1 MTRYYPVSLAL
12 EGRPCV
18 VLGGGPLAVQ
28 KMEGLLGAGARVTV
42 IAAEAEA
49 EIRRAAVEGRVRLDG
64 RDYLP
69 GDLEGAWLA
78 IDASGRDDINTA
90 TRREAE
96 ERRVLLNV
104 VDRAQLCDWI
114 APAIVRRGPLQVAVS
129 TSGES
134 PFLASAL
141 RRRLEQDLGE
151 EWEPFVRLVGH
162 LRRRLRRQ
170 GAPMKRQEAVYAALL
185 RSDVRHLLRDGEERR
200 ALALAEEIMREPG
213 RSRVWL
219 VGAGPG
225 GADLLTLAAR
235 EALAHADA
243 VLHDAL
249 VEPEVLR
256 LVRREAR
263 VVDVGKRAGGRRMPQ
278 ERINAL
284 LLEAARAGQEVVR
297 LKGGDPFVFAR
308 GGEEAAFLAEAG
320 VEVRVIPGVTSA
332 TAAPALAGIPLTMR
346 GVASSVAFVT
356 ARGAGS
362 HPAELGRVAAEV
374 DTLVVLMA
382 LEGLAETAQRL
393 AEVLGGAR
401 PAAMVARAGT
411 RRQEVVRG
419 ELATIAARCAAVEV
433 AAPAT
438 LVVGHVVSATT
449 AGQPRAAAG

>member
-12 EGRPCV
+12 EDRPCV
-18 VLGGGPLAVQ
+18 VLGGGPLAVE
-28 KMEGLLGAGARVTV
+28 KMHGLLRAGARVTV
-42 IAAEAEA
+42 IAAQAEA
-49 EIRRAAVEGRVRLDG
+49 EIRVAAVEGRVAVVG

-78 IDASGRDDINTA
+78 IDATGRDDINA
-90 TRREAE
+90 ASRREAE
-96 ERRVLLNV
+96 DRRVLLNV
-104 VDRAQLCDWI
+104 VDRAQFCDWI
-114 APAIVRRGPLQVAVS
+114 APAIVHRGPLQVAVS

-151 EWEPFVRLVGH
+151 EWEPFVRLVGE
-162 LRRRLRRQ
+162 LRRLLREA
-170 GAPMKRQEAVYAALL
+170 GAPMKRQEAVYAGLL
-185 RSDVRHLLRDGEERR
+185 RSDVRRLLRDGEEEQ
-200 ALALAEEIMREPG
+200 ALALAEEIMRAPRQG
-213 RSRVWL
+213 RVWL

-235 EALAHADA
+235 DALAHADV

-256 LVRREAR
+256 LVRQGAR
-263 VVDVGKRAGGRRMPQ
+263 VVDVGKRAGGPRVPQ

-284 LLEAARAGQEVVR
+284 LLEAARAGEEVVR

-308 GGEEAAFLAEAG
+308 GGEEAAFLAEAR
-320 VEVRVIPGVTSA
+320 VEVRVIPGVSSA

-356 ARGAGS
+356 AKGAAS
-362 HPAELGRVAAEV
+362 ERADLGRLAAEV

-382 LEGLAETAQRL
+382 LEGLADTARRL
-393 AEVLGGAR
+393 AEVLGDAR
-401 PAAMVARAGT
+401 PAAVVAGAGT
-411 RRQEVVRG
+411 KRQQVVRG
-419 ELATIAARCAAVEV
+419 DLATIAARCAAAEV

-438 LVVGHVVSATT
+438 LVVGDVA
-449 AGQPRAAAG
+449 AAAAAPPRAAAV

>member
-12 EGRPCV
+12 EDRPCV
-18 VLGGGPLAVQ
+18 VLGGGPLAVE
-28 KMEGLLGAGARVTV
+28 KMHGLLRAGARVTV
-42 IAAEAEA
+42 IAAQAEA
-49 EIRRAAVEGRVRLDG
+49 EIRVAAVEGRVAVVE

-78 IDASGRDDINTA
+78 IDATGRDDINA
-90 TRREAE
+90 ASRREAE
-96 ERRVLLNV
+96 DRRVLLNV
-104 VDRAQLCDWI
+104 VDRAQFCDWI
-114 APAIVRRGPLQVAVS
+114 APAIVHRGPLQVAVS

-151 EWEPFVRLVGH
+151 EWEPFVRLVGE
-162 LRRRLRRQ
+162 LRRLLREA
-170 GAPMKRQEAVYAALL
+170 GAPMKRQEAVYAGLL
-185 RSDVRHLLRDGEERR
+185 RSDIRRLLRDGEEEQ
-200 ALALAEEIMREPG
+200 ALALAEEIMRAPRQG
-213 RSRVWL
+213 RVWL

-235 EALAHADA
+235 EALAHADV

-256 LVRREAR
+256 LVRQGAR
-263 VVDVGKRAGGRRMPQ
+263 VVDVGKRAGGPRVPQ

-284 LLEAARAGQEVVR
+284 LLEAARAGEEVVR

-308 GGEEAAFLAEAG
+308 GGEEAAFLAEAR
-320 VEVRVIPGVTSA
+320 VEVRVIPGVSSA

-356 ARGAGS
+356 AQGAAS
-362 HPAELGRVAAEV
+362 ERADLGRLAAEV

-382 LEGLAETAQRL
+382 LEGLADTAHRL
-393 AEVLGGAR
+393 AEALGDAR
-401 PAAMVARAGT
+401 PAAVVAGAGT
-411 RRQEVVRG
+411 KRQQVVRG
-419 ELATIAARCAAVEV
+419 DLATIAARCAAAEV

-438 LVVGHVVSATT
+438 LVVGDVA
-449 AGQPRAAAG
+449 AAAAAQPRAAAV

>member
-12 EGRPCV
+12 EDRPCV
-18 VLGGGPLAVQ
+18 VLGGGPLAVE
-28 KMEGLLGAGARVTV
+28 KMHGLLRAGAQVTV
-42 IAAEAEA
+42 IAAQAEA
-49 EIRRAAVEGRVRLDG
+49 DIRVAAVEGRVAVVE

-78 IDASGRDDINTA
+78 IDATGQDDINA
-90 TRREAE
+90 ASRREAE
-96 ERRVLLNV
+96 DSRVLLNV
-104 VDRAQLCDWI
+104 VDRAQFCDWI
-114 APAIVRRGPLQVAVS
+114 APAIVHRGPLQVAVS

-141 RRRLEQDLGE
+141 RRRLEQELGD
-151 EWEPFVRLVGH
+151 EWEPFVRLVGE
-162 LRRRLRRQ
+162 LRRLLREK
-170 GAPMKRQEAVYAALL
+170 GTPMKRQEAVYAGLL
-185 RSDVRHLLRDGEERR
+185 RSDVRRLLRDGAEEQ
-200 ALALAEEIMREPG
+200 ALALAQEIMRAPRQG
-213 RSRVWL
+213 RVWL

-235 EALAHADA
+235 DALAHADV

-256 LVRREAR
+256 LVSRGAR
-263 VVDVGKRAGGRRMPQ
+263 VVDVGKRAGGRRVPQ

-284 LLEAARAGQEVVR
+284 LLEAARAGEEVVR
-297 LKGGDPFVFAR
+297 LKGGDPFIFAR

-320 VEVRVIPGVTSA
+320 VDVRVIPGVSSA

-356 ARGAGS
+356 AQGAGS
-362 HPAELGRVAAEV
+362 AKADLGRIAAEV

-382 LEGLAETAQRL
+382 LEGLADTARRL
-393 AEVLGGAR
+393 AEVLGDAR
-401 PAAMVARAGT
+401 PAAMVAGAGT
-411 RRQEVVRG
+411 RRQQVVRG
-419 ELATIAARCAAVEV
+419 DLATIAARCSAAEV

-438 LVVGHVVSATT
+438 LVVGDVVA
-449 AGQPRAAAG
+449 AGAVRPRAAAV

>member
-12 EGRPCV
+12 EDRPCV
-18 VLGGGPLAVQ
+18 VLGGGPLAVE
-28 KMEGLLGAGARVTV
+28 KMHGLLRAGARVTV
-42 IAAEAEA
+42 IAAQAEA
-49 EIRRAAVEGRVRLDG
+49 DIRVAAVEGRVAVVE

-78 IDASGRDDINTA
+78 IDATGQDDINA
-90 TRREAE
+90 ASRREAE
-96 ERRVLLNV
+96 DSRVLLNV
-104 VDRAQLCDWI
+104 VDRAQFCDWI
-114 APAIVRRGPLQVAVS
+114 APAVVHRGPLQVAVS

-141 RRRLEQDLGE
+141 RRRLEQELGD
-151 EWEPFVRLVGH
+151 EWEPFVRLVGE
-162 LRRRLRRQ
+162 LRRLLREK
-170 GAPMKRQEAVYAALL
+170 GTPMKRQEAVYAGLL
-185 RSDVRHLLRDGEERR
+185 RSDVRRLLRDGAEEQ
-200 ALALAEEIMREPG
+200 ALALAQEIMRAPRQG
-213 RSRVWL
+213 RVWL

-235 EALAHADA
+235 DALAHADV

-256 LVRREAR
+256 LVSRGAR
-263 VVDVGKRAGGRRMPQ
+263 VVDVGKRAGGRRVPQ

-284 LLEAARAGQEVVR
+284 LLEAARAGEEVVR
-297 LKGGDPFVFAR
+297 LKGGDPFIFAR

-320 VEVRVIPGVTSA
+320 VDVRVIPGVSSA

-356 ARGAGS
+356 AQGAGS
-362 HPAELGRVAAEV
+362 AKADLGRLAAEV

-382 LEGLAETAQRL
+382 LEGLADTARRL
-393 AEVLGGAR
+393 AEVLGDAR
-401 PAAMVARAGT
+401 PAAMVAGAGT
-411 RRQEVVRG
+411 RRQQVVRG
-419 ELATIAARCAAVEV
+419 DLATIAARCSAAEV

-438 LVVGHVVSATT
+438 LVVGDVVA
-449 AGQPRAAAG
+449 AGAVRPRAAAV

>member
-12 EGRPCV
+12 EDRPCV
-18 VLGGGPLAVQ
+18 VLGGGPLAVE
-28 KMEGLLGAGARVTV
+28 KMHGLLRAGARVTV
-42 IAAEAEA
+42 IAAQAEA
-49 EIRRAAVEGRVRLDG
+49 EIRVAAVEGRVAVVE

-78 IDASGRDDINTA
+78 IDATGRDDINA
-90 TRREAE
+90 ASRREAE
-96 ERRVLLNV
+96 DRRVLLNV
-104 VDRAQLCDWI
+104 VDRAQFCDWI
-114 APAIVRRGPLQVAVS
+114 APAIVHRGPLQVAVS

-151 EWEPFVRLVGH
+151 EWEPFVRLVGE
-162 LRRRLRRQ
+162 LRRLLREA
-170 GAPMKRQEAVYAALL
+170 GAPMKRQEAVYAGLL
-185 RSDVRHLLRDGEERR
+185 RSDVRRLLRDGEEEQ
-200 ALALAEEIMREPG
+200 ALALAEEIMRAPRQG
-213 RSRVWL
+213 RVWL

-235 EALAHADA
+235 DALAHADV

-256 LVRREAR
+256 LVRQGAR
-263 VVDVGKRAGGRRMPQ
+263 VVDVGKRAGGPRVPQ

-284 LLEAARAGQEVVR
+284 LLEAARAGEEVVR

-308 GGEEAAFLAEAG
+308 GGEEAAFLAEAR
-320 VEVRVIPGVTSA
+320 VEVRVIPGVSSA

-356 ARGAGS
+356 AQGAAS
-362 HPAELGRVAAEV
+362 ERADLGRLAAEV

-382 LEGLAETAQRL
+382 LEGLADTARRL
-393 AEVLGGAR
+393 AEVLGDAR
-401 PAAMVARAGT
+401 PAAVVAGAGT
-411 RRQEVVRG
+411 KRQQVVRG
-419 ELATIAARCAAVEV
+419 DLATIAARCAAAEV

-438 LVVGHVVSATT
+438 LVVGDVA
-449 AGQPRAAAG
+449 AAAAAQPRAAAV